1 MIDAHPAHSTAS
13 ASRDDERATVPLD
26 IAEWLRLA
34 AAPTFG
40 MLRPPADFVGQAQR
54 LRYRE
59 TMT

>member
-40 MLRPPADFVGQAQR
+40 TLRRPLTSLAKPSVCDTVK
-54 LRYRE
+54 L
-59 TMT
+59 